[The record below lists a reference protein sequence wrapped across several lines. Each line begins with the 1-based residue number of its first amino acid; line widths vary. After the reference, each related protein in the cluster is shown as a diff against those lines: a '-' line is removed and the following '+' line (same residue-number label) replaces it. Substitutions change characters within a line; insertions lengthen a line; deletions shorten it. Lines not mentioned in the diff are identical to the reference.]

1 VADTIAFYI
10 SGHGFGHAARQI
22 ALINCLLSINP
33 GVRIQ
38 IRTAVPRWL
47 FDFALRGPFLF
58 ESFECDTGAVQR
70 DSLHLDEDETVR
82 RAAAFHATL
91 DERAD
96 REAER
101 LRSDSTTLVVGDI
114 PPLAFEA
121 AYRAGVPSIA
131 ISNFTWDWIYRGYP
145 EQVDR
150 HPDLMT
156 AIARAYRR
164 ASLALR
170 LPMYGGFEV
179 FGPIVKDIAFIARKS
194 SRDPAETRAGLGLPL
209 DKPVVLLSFGGH
221 GSHDQALAPVDLDD
235 TYAVVATTRAEA
247 RGRPAGDRMLEL
259 DELEMYHRG
268 YRYEDLVA
276 AADVVITKPGYGIV
290 SEAIANGTAILY
302 TTRGRFIEYDVLTAA
317 MPAVLRCRFIGQDDL
332 LSGRWRQHLD
342 RLLAQSE
349 PGERPATNG
358 AEQAAKILL
367 DYL

>member
-1 VADTIAFYI
+1 VADTVAFYI

-22 ALINCLLSINP
+22 ELINRLLAIHA
-33 GVRIQ
+33 GVRVQ
-38 IRTAVPRWL
+38 IRTAAPRWL
-47 FDFALRGPFLF
+47 FDLSIRGAFSF

-70 DSLHLDEDETVR
+70 DSLHLDEEETVR

-96 REAER
+96 RAAAR
-101 LRSDSTTLVVGDI
+101 LKLDSTALVIGDI

-121 AYRAGVPSIA
+121 AYRADIPGIA
-131 ISNFTWDWIYRGYP
+131 IGNFTWDWIYGAYA
-145 EQVDR
+145 EHITR
-150 HPDLMT
+150 HPDLLT
-156 AIARAYRR
+156 AIRHAYQR

-170 LPMYGGFEV
+170 LPMGGGFDV

-194 SRDPAETRAGLGLPL
+194 SRDPAEVRAALGLSPNR
-209 DKPVVLLSFGGH
+209 PVVLLSFGGH
-221 GSHDQALAPVDLDD
+221 GLHDRALSPVDVGDR
-235 TYAVVATTRAEA
+235 YAVVTTTRAEA
-247 RGRPAGDRMLEL
+247 VTGPGKHGVVEL
-259 DELEMYHRG
+259 NERALYDAG

-302 TTRGRFIEYDVLTAA
+302 TTRGRFIEYDVLVAA
-317 MPAVLRCRFIGQDDL
+317 MPAVVKCRFISRDDL
-332 LSGRWRQHLD
+332 TAGRWVEHLD
-342 RLLAQSE
+342 RLLAQPE
-349 PGERPATNG
+349 PRERPLTNG